1 MITSAV
7 NNKYGVLRSFRPS
20 SIVGS
25 LEKSSVVTKSFESQ
39 SRNESTWEEISV
51 NELEE
56 PSNILSAGRC
66 DNHNISYSEKSS
78 EVL

>member
-25 LEKSSVVTKSFESQ
+25 LEKSSVVTKSFESH
-39 SRNESTWEEISV
+39 SKLVSSS
-51 NELEE
+51 LEMKV
-56 PSNILSAGRC
+56 L
-66 DNHNISYSEKSS
+66 EKKF
-78 EVL
+78 LLMN

>member
-39 SRNESTWEEISV
+39 I
-51 NELEE
+51 
-56 PSNILSAGRC
+56 
-66 DNHNISYSEKSS
+66 YSLQ
-78 EVL
+78 VGVIITI